1 MMEWWNS
8 GRWYFFGLR
17 RFLQNFAGVTELHE
31 TYGEFGG
38 PLKTRVFQWIGAPRA
53 PIPSSARFRCPC
65 CIQCSPWTSS
75 RPGTARGAIPAATE
89 APFTSANIGSRPIC
103 TLRGH
108 RQRRLP
114 KIGPDVAKSNVF
126 RAPRWPP
133 TLRPWHGSRASAASP
148 STTTRGRWRTT
159 CCHAMAAAVERQQ
172 LRGRVV
178 AGCDARGIRVE
189 FGPRWRTGDTG

>member
-1 MMEWWNS
+1 MSLTASKANP
-8 GRWYFFGLR
+8 R
-17 RFLQNFAGVTELHE
+17 
-31 TYGEFGG
+31 YGEFGG
-38 PLKTRVFQWIGAPRA
+38 PSKTRVFDGSARPGHPSPHLLDLVA
-53 PIPSSARFRCPC
+53 HAASSARHGRPPG
-65 CIQCSPWTSS
+65 QEPRAAQSPRPQKRLLHRPTSGLGHYAPS
-75 RPGTARGAIPAATE
+75 VDTASAA
-89 APFTSANIGSRPIC
+89 SLKSDR
-103 TLRGH
+103 
-108 RQRRLP
+108 
-114 KIGPDVAKSNVF
+114 DVAKSNVF

-172 LRGRVV
+172 LRGRVE